1 MRKQFS
7 MHISGFIK
15 NKLGVNMYASYGH
28 SRHAYEHFGVR
39 SNEVNDF
46 KLFSFRYAFTIN
58 IPLSLST
65 EITKSNYAEVKLN

>member
-1 MRKQFS
+1 MHKQFS
-7 MHISGFIK
+7 THISGFIK

-28 SRHAYEHFGVR
+28 SMRSNTFGVR

-65 EITKSNYAEVKLN
+65 EITKSNYAGVKLN